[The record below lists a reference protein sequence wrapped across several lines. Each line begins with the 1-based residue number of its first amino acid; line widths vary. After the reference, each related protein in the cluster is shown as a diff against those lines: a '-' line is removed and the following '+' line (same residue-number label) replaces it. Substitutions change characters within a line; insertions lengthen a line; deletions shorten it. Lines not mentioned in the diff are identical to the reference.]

1 MFVTI
6 LVDNDHIV
14 ANVLT
19 DCRANTIPAKDN
31 PKCERRE
38 QETHKKITILLIS
51 WHCHANACPL

>member
-6 LVDNDHIV
+6 LVDSDHIV

-31 PKCERRE
+31 NRTKEVRDAKK
-38 QETHKKITILLIS
+38 ETHKKITILLTI
-51 WHCHANACPL
+51 

>member
-31 PKCERRE
+31 DNNRKSERDA
-38 QETHKKITILLIS
+38 KMKPIKNYYFID
-51 WHCHANACPL
+51 